1 MRLNAHITY
10 PIKMEICLGGSQSA
24 AVPIMQGL
32 GPPPVP
38 GWVFV
43 MRIMATTH
51 SAEFRR
57 KASECRRR
65 ADEVAGAKDKHA
77 WLKLADDWGK
87 LARGEELKR
96 EWLHARQTVLGH
108 RRAQNAGRSARK
120 KSKVEAVRFAIG

>member
-51 SAEFRR
+51 SGEFRR

-87 LARGEELKR
+87 LARGEELMQ
-96 EWLHARQTVLGH
+96 EWLHARSS
-108 RRAQNAGRSARK
+108 RSAKCK
-120 KSKVEAVRFAIG
+120 KGSARNNQKKRRFDLR